1 MHVSREQVL
10 ISVLSTTVQALANW
24 RGWVVGELPKSK
36 STKEEG
42 CWQGGLHQLLAELPS
57 ALRTAFGLLAP
68 IAPAD
73 TEQLGRSM
81 IGITVQAVHG
91 SPATNLPGKALTYV
105 QILQELSSSIYSISL
120 SIRLLRLV
128 YRGYHMIFTHDTLTQ
143 RTLCCCS
150 PILLGWYQRQQ
161 KKSPSCPP
169 SSVLQ

>member
-1 MHVSREQVL
+1 
-10 ISVLSTTVQALANW
+10 
-24 RGWVVGELPKSK
+24 
-36 STKEEG
+36 
-42 CWQGGLHQLLAELPS
+42 
-57 ALRTAFGLLAP
+57 
-68 IAPAD
+68 
-73 TEQLGRSM
+73 M

-143 RTLCCCS
+143 RNCS

-169 SSVLQ
+169 STVLQ